1 MEQRIVIVGAG
12 YAGILT
18 AKKLHK
24 RLKKARKLDQ
34 VSLTLIDKNPFH
46 TMLTELHEV
55 AGGRVHESSIRISL
69 DRVFAGRKVEVK
81 LDQVELID
89 FDGRVVK
96 GQREDYP
103 YDYLVIATGSKPEF
117 FGVEGAQDHAHTLWS
132 YEDAVELKHHI
143 ESIFREAVRETDP
156 DLRRALLTFYVVGAG
171 FTGVEMAGELAEFR
185 DVLCRYH
192 EIDPAEVRI
201 VEVDM
206 LARSVPNLSEKQSAK
221 VEKRLAKMRV
231 DLQLKAYVK
240 EVGPDFIE
248 YEQGEAVI
256 RDQTRTVIWAAGT
269 QGSDLARQAAEKLPA
284 PSFGRGRIEVNEYLQ
299 SPEDDRIY
307 VVGDNMYYVP
317 DDWDT
322 PVLQMVENCEQSS
335 GTAAKN
341 LTAALTGKGEM
352 ESYQPV
358 FHGCM
363 VSVGSRYAVAEVGG
377 PRRMVSL
384 ASFFAMFTKHFI
396 NMVYY
401 MQVLGWNKVFSY
413 MKHEFFTIRN
423 QRSFVGGHFSNRTP
437 SFLLVALR
445 FWLGFVWLFEGLKKV
460 FEGWLSQPM
469 LTGFFNGARAWY
481 ATIIGGFGLNP
492 DAVSSATT
500 DATSGATRDIA
511 GQILFNIKILF
522 MRFQLVTGRPLADST
537 LNDIAFRLHIPFI
550 TSFLDKT
557 LLPSSGLQMAAQIS
571 VVVLEILVGLSLM
584 GGLLTTVGSTVSL
597 VLQLM
602 FLMTTG
608 LYLGTFWMIFAAI
621 ALLIGAGRT
630 FGLDYYAMPPLK
642 RRWKKIGWVKKWYLY
657 HD

>member
-1 MEQRIVIVGAG
+1 MEQKVVIVGAG

-24 RLKKARKLDQ
+24 KLKKTKHLQD
-34 VSLTLIDKNPFH
+34 VTITLIDKNPYH

-55 AGGRVHESSIRISL
+55 AAGRVHESSIRIDL
-69 DRVFAGRKVEVK
+69 ERVFQGRKVEVK
-81 LDQVELID
+81 LDTVQTID
-89 FDGRVVK
+89 FQERVVR
-96 GQREDYP
+96 GQAQSYP
-103 YDYLVIATGSKPEF
+103 YDYLVIASGSKPEF
-117 FGVEGAQDHAHTLWS
+117 FGVEGAQANAHTLWS
-132 YEDAVELKHHI
+132 YEDAVNLKYHI
-143 ESIFREAVRETDP
+143 ESCFRQAARETDP
-156 DLRRALLTFYVVGAG
+156 RIRQALLTFYVVGAG

-185 DVLCRYH
+185 DVLAREH
-192 EIDPAEVRI
+192 EIDPSEVRI
-201 VEVDM
+201 VNVDM
-206 LARSVPNLSEKQSAK
+206 LARTVPTLSEKQSAK
-221 VEKRLAKMRV
+221 VEKRLAKMKV
-231 DLQLKAYVK
+231 DVQLKTYVK

-248 YEQGEAVI
+248 FEYLEA
-256 RDQTRTVIWAAGT
+256 RSREETHTVIWAAGT
-269 QGSDLARQAAEKLPA
+269 QAADLAHEAAGQLQAPDY
-284 PSFGRGRIEVNEYLQ
+284 GRGRIQVNSSLQ
-299 SPEDDRIY
+299 SPDDDRVY
-307 VVGDNMYYVP
+307 VVGDNIFYVP

-335 GTAAKN
+335 ATAAKN
-341 LTAALTGKGEM
+341 LAVALTGKGEM

-363 VSVGSRYAVAEVGG
+363 VSLGSRYAVAEVGG
-377 PRRMVSL
+377 PRRKISL

-445 FWLGFVWLFEGLKKV
+445 FWLGFVWLFEGIKKIL
-460 FEGWLSQPM
+460 EGWMTQPM
-469 LTGFFNGARAWY
+469 LTDFFKGAQAWY
-481 ATIIGGFGLNP
+481 ASVIGGFGLTS

-500 DATSGATRDIA
+500 DLSSGATGEIA
-511 GQILFNIKILF
+511 GQVLFNVKVLF
-522 MRFQLVTGRPLADST
+522 MRFQLVSARALTDSS
-537 LNDIAFRLHIPFI
+537 LNDMAFRLQVPLLE
-550 TSFLDKT
+550 SFLDKAI
-557 LLPSSGLQMAAQIS
+557 LPNPGLQLAMQIL

-584 GGLLTTVGSTVSL
+584 GGLLTTVGAGTSL
-597 VLQLM
+597 LLQLM
-602 FLMTTG
+602 FVMTTG

-630 FGLDYYAMPPLK
+630 FGLDYYAMPLLK
-642 RRWKKIGWVKKWYLY
+642 KRWKRIGWVRKWYLY